1 MEQSHS
7 CLVNALMKCCYLN
20 KSPLLDLNEP
30 KTKLTQAHFHTDFL
44 GGKMDK
50 KETNPQIKDFV
61 LTVYLKL
68 ENRKNSG

>member
-1 MEQSHS
+1 MNQ
-7 CLVNALMKCCYLN
+7 K
-20 KSPLLDLNEP
+20 P
-30 KTKLTQAHFHTDFL
+30 KLTQAHFHTDFL
-44 GGKMDK
+44 GGK